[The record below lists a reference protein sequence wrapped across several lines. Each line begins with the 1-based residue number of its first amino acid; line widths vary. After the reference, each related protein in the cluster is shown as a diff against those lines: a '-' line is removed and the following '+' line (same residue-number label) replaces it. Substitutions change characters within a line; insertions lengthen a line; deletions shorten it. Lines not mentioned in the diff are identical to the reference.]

1 MPIIQTKNI
10 INEKL
15 IFSLRMFA
23 GLVWLGTVFRRL
35 GENQGDF
42 ENRITSMGDG
52 STIFPEAIMEFAI
65 EKWFLIFMII
75 ISIEIL
81 SSLSLL
87 TGTLARGGAFLSTVN
102 GFAIGM
108 AGIGLGI
115 VDLIIPWSVALI
127 TLFLLLFTHPGRYK
141 GMDVSLVNKDLP
153 RFIIIFT

>member
-1 MPIIQTKNI
+1 MPIIQTSNP

-23 GLVWLGTVFRRL
+23 GLIWLGTFFRRL

-42 ENRITSMGDG
+42 EDRITSMGDG

-65 EKWFLIFMII
+65 DKWFLIYLIV

-87 TGTLARGGAFLSTVN
+87 SGTLARGGAFLSTVN

-108 AGIGLGI
+108 AGVGLGI
-115 VDLIIPWSVALI
+115 IDLIIPWSVALI

-141 GMDVSLVNKDLP
+141 GLDSTLAKKELP
-153 RFIIIFT
+153 SFIRMLT